1 MRCKAAWMLVW
12 ILACVRAAVAGD
24 FYVSP
29 TGSSTNSG
37 TLGSPWDLQTALN
50 QPAAVKPGDTIW
62 LRGGVYLG
70 SFRSNLTGAAGAPIV
85 VKAYAGERAI
95 LDGNNAAARSS
106 GRVLSVYG
114 AHTWFWGFEVMSS
127 DPAPAVNA
135 SGPNNPEGITIYDSH
150 HLKLIN
156 LIVHD
161 LPGQGIAFWAEN
173 SDSEIEGCIIYH
185 NGLNAWDHGIYLQNK
200 TGIKRLTDNI
210 IFTQASHGIHAYGST
225 VAYLDNIQLEGN
237 TVFNSGYLAAASGRN
252 ILVGGGRIATNPVLK
267 SNYTYF
273 TNADNNSNIG
283 YSAGASGAQVSGN
296 YFIAGNVALRL
307 NLLSGTFTGNFLTG
321 DTDPV
326 DMAARWPSN
335 EYHAARPTSGSNV
348 FVRPNPH
355 EPGRAHVTI
364 YNWGKQSSVSVNLS
378 ASGLAAG
385 TPFEIR
391 DVQNYFGAPVTTG
404 TYAGNAVV
412 IPMTGMATTAP
423 VRFPSPAH
431 TPLEFG
437 VFVVIPSG
445 APIATPPPSGGGA
458 TTLATAS
465 RKGGG
470 CGWTG
475 LEALLSLAAVCL
487 GRAIVRRRR
496 QSSARRSH

>member
-1 MRCKAAWMLVW
+1 MGCKTAWVAVW
-12 ILACVRAAVAGD
+12 ILACVTAARAGD

-29 TGSSTNSG
+29 AGSSGNNG
-37 TLGSPWDLQTALN
+37 TLGSPWDLQTAFN
-50 QPAAVKPGDTIW
+50 HPAVVKAGDTIW

-70 SFRSNLTGAAGAPIV
+70 SFRSNLAGAAGAPILV
-85 VKAYAGERAI
+85 RAYPGERAI
-95 LDGNNAAARSS
+95 LDGNNAAAKSS
-106 GRVLSVYG
+106 GRLLSVYG
-114 AHTWFWGFEVMSS
+114 SHTWFWGFEVMSS
-127 DPAPAVNA
+127 DPAPAANA

-150 HLKLIN
+150 HIKLIN
-156 LIVHD
+156 LVVHD
-161 LPGQGIAFWAEN
+161 MPGQGIAFWSEN
-173 SDSEIEGCIIYH
+173 SDSEIEGCIVYH
-185 NGLNAWDHGIYLQNK
+185 NGLNGWDHGIYLQNK

-237 TVFNSGYLAAASGRN
+237 TVFNSGYLAGVSGRN
-252 ILVGGGRIATNPVLK
+252 ILVGGGRIATNPVIK

-273 TNADNNSNIG
+273 TGADNNSNVG

-321 DTDPV
+321 ETDAT
-326 DMAARWPSN
+326 DMATRWPAN
-335 EYHAARPTSGSNV
+335 TYLAARPTSGSNV

-378 ASGLAAG
+378 SAGLAAG

-437 VFVVIPSG
+437 VFVVVPLG
-445 APIATPPPSGGGA
+445 ASTPAPPVTAGGA
-458 TTLATAS
+458 TTLATTS

-470 CGWTG
+470 CGLTG
-475 LEALLSLAAVCL
+475 LESLLLPAAVFL
-487 GRAIVRRRR
+487 GRAIVRRGRLD
-496 QSSARRSH
+496 